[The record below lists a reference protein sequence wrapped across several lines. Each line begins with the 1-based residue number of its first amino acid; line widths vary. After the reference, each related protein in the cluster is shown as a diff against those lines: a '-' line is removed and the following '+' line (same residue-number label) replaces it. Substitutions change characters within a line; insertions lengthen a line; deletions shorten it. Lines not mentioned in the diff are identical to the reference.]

1 NSLLNG
7 KVAPDTGGDQ
17 LDETAYPI
25 LMTWLTGMGNRAGL
39 YKQHVVKAADFLVSH
54 GPSFGVERWEEQSGY
69 SPSTIAA
76 EIAGLTA
83 AASIAHEQGDTARAR
98 IYQATADDFQ
108 RTVKSLTVTSDGPLS
123 DQPYFL
129 RLTKNGD
136 PNSDYTYNLG
146 NGSVDADQKSVV
158 DGGFQD
164 LVRLGEL
171 SPTDPD
177 VENSLKVLDATISAQ
192 TPTGTGYYRYG
203 TDGAGSEDGYGDC
216 WTADPTDCPKDGQ
229 PWPTTDKGSGHLW
242 PVLSGERAETALA
255 EGQGGLARSQLKFML
270 QSAAGEGLVPEQ
282 VWEDQDVAADP
293 YGTDPTTASIGF
305 TDGHPAGSASPLTW
319 AQAQEVR
326 LIRDIGAGTIVD
338 RPSITTKRYVTHTPP
353 GNVPTT
359 IDTPAANATVEGT
372 TTVAGTTAPGAKV
385 DVSSWA
391 TETGSAKVY
400 STTADSAGAY
410 SVDVATGFGSD
421 VITVS
426 ATKGGDTGYAQVAV
440 SGDLVGGATVL
451 DVTDPSGD
459 DNGPGTYQY
468 PTASDFKPGAFDLTR
483 FEVLTKGSHVFL
495 RATLGDLTPTFGDP
509 LGAQLF
515 DIYVH
520 DPSATTTSTAAA
532 YASRNYQI
540 ADADAWSQRITVR
553 GFASPEWVDASGNTV
568 GTVSS
573 VVESQAA
580 KTVTIELPQAQFGDP
595 SSGWSFAVALTG
607 QDGYGHDGAR
617 DFTANPGGYTFGV
630 CASGDT
636 SPICSVDPSTV
647 PRVLDT
653 IVPDGVT
660 QDAELDPTSGTP
672 TLHGV
677 TVP

>member
-1 NSLLNG
+1 
-7 KVAPDTGGDQ
+7 
-17 LDETAYPI
+17 
-25 LMTWLTGMGNRAGL
+25 
-39 YKQHVVKAADFLVSH
+39 
-54 GPSFGVERWEEQSGY
+54 
-69 SPSTIAA
+69 
-76 EIAGLTA
+76 
-83 AASIAHEQGDTARAR
+83 
-98 IYQATADDFQ
+98 FQ

-171 SPTDPD
+171 SPSDPD
-177 VENSLKVLDATISAQ
+177 VVNSLEVVDATISAK
-192 TPTGTGYYRYG
+192 TPSGTGYYRYG
-203 TDGAGSEDGYGDC
+203 TDAAGSEDGYGDC

-229 PWPTTDKGSGHLW
+229 PWPTTDKGSGHVW

-255 EGQGGLARSQLKFML
+255 QGKGGLARSQLKFML

-282 VWEDQDVAADP
+282 VWEDADVAADP

-305 TDGHPAGSASPLTW
+305 ADGKPAGSASPLTW

-326 LIRDIGAGTIVD
+326 LIRDLGAGKILD
-338 RPSITTKRYVTHTPP
+338 RPSITTNRYVTHTPP
-353 GNVPTT
+353 GNIPTT
-359 IDTPAANATVEGT
+359 IDTPTADQTVEGT
-372 TTVAGTTAPGAKV
+372 TTVSGSTAPGAKV

-391 TETGSAKVY
+391 NETGSAKVY
-400 STTADSAGAY
+400 STTADSSGSY
-410 SVDVATGFGSD
+410 SVDVATGFGPD
-421 VITVS
+421 VVTVA

-440 SGDLVGGATVL
+440 TGDLTGGATVL
-451 DVTDPSGD
+451 DVTDPTGD
-459 DNGPGTYQY
+459 DDGPGTYQY
-468 PTASDFKPGAFDLTR
+468 PNASDFKPGAFDLTR

-509 LGAQLF
+509 LGAQLL
-515 DIYVH
+515 DVYVH
-520 DPSATTTSTAAA
+520 DPSATTTSTSAA

-540 ADADAWSQRITVR
+540 ASGDAWSQRITVR
-553 GFASPEWVDASGNTV
+553 GFASPEWVDASGNSV

-573 VVESQAA
+573 VVESQSA

-607 QDGYGHDGAR
+607 QDGYGQDGAR
-617 DFTANPGGYTFGV
+617 TFTATPGDYTFGV

-636 SPICSVDPSTV
+636 SPICSVDPSAV
-647 PRVLDT
+647 PKVLDT
-653 IVPDGVT
+653 IVPNGVT
-660 QDAELDPTSGTP
+660 QDAELDPTAGTP